1 MATIVVTVPGKLTVF
16 GQYVSL
22 RKVEH
27 KDSVIHIS
35 SAGVLVIK
43 DKWREN
49 VRHTYAQGQWLEAQE
64 KK

>member
-1 MATIVVTVPGKLTVF
+1 MASIIVTVPGEISLFGKCLT
-16 GQYVSL
+16 L